1 MSGCEGSTN
10 MKYYTCEEHV
20 ELAMEHII
28 DECEAAP
35 NIGILSDEQK
45 LSTGCSFCDEQPT
58 YIITD

>member
-1 MSGCEGSTN
+1 